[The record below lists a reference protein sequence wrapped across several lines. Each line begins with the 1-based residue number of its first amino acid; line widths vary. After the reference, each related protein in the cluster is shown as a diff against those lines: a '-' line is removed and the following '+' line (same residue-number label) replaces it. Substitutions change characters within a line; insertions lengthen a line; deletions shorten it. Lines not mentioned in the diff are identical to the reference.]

1 MKTGQPALQEIDD
14 LLLFLPGL
22 CAEGF
27 VPIRRWGG
35 GEMNP
40 NGAYVMPW
48 PVYDEVVKEFIEA
61 AEQDCWT
68 DFDYVPDQAGQL
80 LLSEDGVRNAT
91 LDQIK
96 TMLTYCVRGERF
108 GEGHWAAMIEGG
120 HVRRLLERLRE
131 LQAQER

>member
-1 MKTGQPALQEIDD
+1 MKTRQPTLQEIDE
-14 LLLFLPGL
+14 LLLFLPRL
-22 CAEGF
+22 YSEGF

-35 GEMNP
+35 GEKNP

-48 PVYDEVVKEFIEA
+48 PVYDEAVKEFIEA
-61 AEQDCWT
+61 AEQDCWM
-68 DFDYVPDQAGQL
+68 DFDYVPEQAGQL
-80 LLSEDGVRNAT
+80 LLSDDGVRNAT

-120 HVRRLLERLRE
+120 HVRRLLERLKE

>member
-1 MKTGQPALQEIDD
+1 MKTGQPTLQEID
-14 LLLFLPGL
+14 
-22 CAEGF
+22 E
-27 VPIRRWGG
+27 
-35 GEMNP
+35 
-40 NGAYVMPW
+40 
-48 PVYDEVVKEFIEA
+48 
-61 AEQDCWT
+61 
-68 DFDYVPDQAGQL
+68 L